1 MKNHIVI
8 RNKIN
13 NFTKKIKVS
22 SDKSISIRCVLLASQ
37 AVGISKL
44 SNLLESEDV
53 LNTLKTIKKLGISYK
68 KKGNVYYIYGFG
80 LNGFN
85 TEKKVIIDAGN
96 SGTLARLIL
105 GLLVKSRNKVK
116 LIGDKSLS
124 KRDFSRVIKPL
135 KLFGANIKSR
145 KNLLPIEI
153 LGTEYL
159 RPIFYKESIGSA
171 QVKSSLIFAAL
182 NTPGISIINSKKS
195 RNHTEL
201 MLKFLKYPINVV
213 KKKEY
218 DLISVKGLNQ
228 INNFE
233 YNIPGDNKMGA
244 DIKIKNKRMYK
255 GEKIANIHVKSKKDL
270 KGINCPA
277 NLNSSAID
285 EFLIIFLVAARAK
298 GISKFNDLGEMN
310 KKESQRLDLAIKFL
324 RSINVKVNRFKN
336 NISIHGN
343 PNLNLK
349 GKFEMKNFL
358 KDHRIFF
365 LSCITALT
373 LGGRWK
379 IFDKDS
385 INTSFPDFLKI
396 LKKVGAKIN

>member
-233 YNIPGDNKMGA
+233 YNIPGDISSA
-244 DIKIKNKRMYK
+244 SFFI
-255 GEKIANIHVKSKKDL
+255 VLTLLSKKSNIVIENVNI
-270 KGINCPA
+270 KV
-277 NLNSSAID
+277 NLEEEKRNGQFILHLFHEKLISSAHDVSDGGIAITLCELAIVND
-285 EFLIIFLVAARAK
+285 IGFIVTEGSTEYFFNETQARYIVTINPSKEKELISLAKEKEVHLTKLGVAK
-298 GISKFNDLGEMN
+298 GTNLCFGQNFLSLAHVNDLYQN
-310 KKESQRLDLAIKFL
+310 V
-324 RSINVKVNRFKN
+324 INNMMDSKN
-336 NISIHGN
+336 I
-343 PNLNLK
+343 
-349 GKFEMKNFL
+349 
-358 KDHRIFF
+358 
-365 LSCITALT
+365 
-373 LGGRWK
+373 
-379 IFDKDS
+379 
-385 INTSFPDFLKI
+385 
-396 LKKVGAKIN
+396 

>member
-1 MKNHIVI
+1 
-8 RNKIN
+8 
-13 NFTKKIKVS
+13 
-22 SDKSISIRCVLLASQ
+22 
-37 AVGISKL
+37 
-44 SNLLESEDV
+44 
-53 LNTLKTIKKLGISYK
+53 
-68 KKGNVYYIYGFG
+68 
-80 LNGFN
+80 
-85 TEKKVIIDAGN
+85 
-96 SGTLARLIL
+96 
-105 GLLVKSRNKVK
+105 
-116 LIGDKSLS
+116 
-124 KRDFSRVIKPL
+124 
-135 KLFGANIKSR
+135 
-145 KNLLPIEI
+145 
-153 LGTEYL
+153 
-159 RPIFYKESIGSA
+159 
-171 QVKSSLIFAAL
+171 
-182 NTPGISIINSKKS
+182 
-195 RNHTEL
+195 
-201 MLKFLKYPINVV
+201 
-213 KKKEY
+213 
-218 DLISVKGLNQ
+218 
-228 INNFE
+228 
-233 YNIPGDNKMGA
+233 
-244 DIKIKNKRMYK
+244 MYK